1 VPAPAAERCRHV
13 PGGRA
18 QAGPYRCQVPL
29 ARDPGGGWYAGVVAG
44 QAEVSAALA
53 AERAATLER
62 LELLERDFAHIVEAA
77 GQAGA
82 DDEHDPEGATI
93 AFERQHV
100 AALASQARAH
110 LAQVDAAMRRL
121 AQGSYGICQDCA
133 RPIPAARLAA
143 RPASTTCLS
152 CATHR

>member
-1 VPAPAAERCRHV
+1 MLAGTLEAA
-13 PGGRA
+13 
-18 QAGPYRCQVPL
+18 
-29 ARDPGGGWYAGVVAG
+29 WYAGVVAG
-44 QAEVSAALA
+44 QAEVSALLA

-62 LELLERDFAHIVEAA
+62 LERLEWEFAGIVEAV
-77 GQAGA
+77 GPAGA

-100 AALASQARAH
+100 AALASQARSH
-110 LAQVDAAMRRL
+110 LAQIEAAMRRL

-152 CATHR
+152 CATRR

>member
-1 VPAPAAERCRHV
+1 MGAA
-13 PGGRA
+13 
-18 QAGPYRCQVPL
+18 
-29 ARDPGGGWYAGVVAG
+29 WYAGVVAG

-53 AERAATLER
+53 AERTATLQR
-62 LELLERDFAHIVEAA
+62 LEQLERDFAGIVEAA
-77 GQAGA
+77 GPGGT

-110 LAQVDAAMRRL
+110 LAQIEAATRRL
-121 AQGSYGICQDCA
+121 AHGSYGICQDCA
-133 RPIPAARLAA
+133 QPIPAARLAA
-143 RPASTTCLS
+143 RPASTTCLP